1 MSTVYDLVIVG
12 GGPAGLMAAKVAGE
26 NGLNVALL
34 ERKESVTAVQR
45 SCATMFAIEDDYYFG
60 ERMYFNEVQKRL
72 VFPVT
77 GFSVPYNGPYKNFYS
92 WHVYTS
98 DAKHY
103 IRLGDYE
110 KNQDM
115 GSKGRLSVTYSKVEL
130 LNTLLKDAVASKVEI
145 HTGANVVSHNRNKEF
160 NETITAEGKTFRS
173 LFTIA
178 ADGINSRMMK
188 LLDLNRHRSFY
199 GTLQGVSYYMTGL
212 SHPHPE
218 AIIFPQVFHK
228 KTGYP
233 LMIWIEPSPYGNDE
247 YWVYMGG
254 PSHPDIDYK
263 QELDRCISEGP
274 FSSWFAGA
282 ELKRFNAHVANI
294 WSPSPVAFKD
304 NVLIAG
310 DAGWTVEAECT
321 GSMMCGLK
329 ASHAVS
335 KALRDGKPN
344 EEGVA
349 EYIQWWTKHFPGSTD
364 YREFLTIMSSGFVG
378 EENATYL
385 YKLVNETLPCSLNPY
400 NLFKSVNA
408 CIMKNME
415 RIQKEKP
422 AIISKMQMLASMPIE
437 EQMKGIALT
446 GYPNY

>member
-26 NGLNVALL
+26 NGLKTALL
-34 ERKESVTAVQR
+34 ERKESISAVQR

-60 ERMYFNEVQKRL
+60 ERMYFNEKQKRL

-77 GFSVPYNGPYKNFYS
+77 GFSLPYNGPYKNFYS

-103 IRLGDYE
+103 IRLGDYD
-110 KNQDM
+110 KNRSL

-130 LNTLLKDAVASKVEI
+130 LNTLLKDAVASNVEI
-145 HTGANVVSHNRNKEF
+145 HTGANVVSHTRKKDV
-160 NETITAEGKTFRS
+160 NETVTAEGRTFRS
-173 LFTIA
+173 LFTLA

-188 LLDLNRHRSFY
+188 LLDLNRYRSFY

-254 PSHPDIDYK
+254 PSHTDIDYK
-263 QELDRCISEGP
+263 KELDRCVSEGP
-274 FSSWFAGA
+274 FSPWFAGA
-282 ELKRFNAHVANI
+282 ELKRYNAHVANI

-329 ASHAVS
+329 AAHAVS
-335 KALRDGKPN
+335 KALRDGKADR
-344 EEGVA
+344 EGVE
-349 EYIQWWTKHFPGSTD
+349 EYIQWWTKHFPCSTD

-378 EENATYL
+378 EDNATYL

-400 NLFKSVNA
+400 NLFKSVNT

-415 RIQKEKP
+415 KIQNEKP
-422 AIISKMQMLASMPIE
+422 EIISKMQYLASTPIE
-437 EQMKGIALT
+437 QQMKGIIST

>member
-1 MSTVYDLVIVG
+1 MSTVYDVVIVG

-26 NGLNVALL
+26 NGLSVALL
-34 ERKESVTAVQR
+34 ERKESITAVQR

-60 ERMYFNEVQKRL
+60 ERMYFNNEQRRF

-77 GFSVPYNGPYKNFYS
+77 GFSIPYTGPYKNFYS
-92 WHVYTS
+92 WHVYTA
-98 DAKHY
+98 DAEHY
-103 IRLGDYE
+103 IKLGDYDQN
-110 KNQDM
+110 KSR
-115 GSKGRLSVTYSKVEL
+115 GSNGRLSVTYSKVEL
-130 LNTLLKDAVASKVEI
+130 LKMLLKDAEANRVQI
-145 HTGANVVSHNRNKEF
+145 HTGANVVSHTRKKDV
-160 NETITAEGKTFRS
+160 NETVTAEGKIFRS

-218 AIIFPQVFHK
+218 AIIFPQVFHQ
-228 KTGYP
+228 KTQYP
-233 LMIWIEPSPYGNDE
+233 FLIWIEPSPYADDE
-247 YWVYMGG
+247 FWVYLGG
-254 PSHPDIDYK
+254 PAHPDIDYK
-263 QELDRCISEGP
+263 QELDKCICDSP
-274 FSSWFAGA
+274 FSPWFSGA

-329 ASHAVS
+329 AAHAVS
-335 KALRDGKPN
+335 QALRDGKIN
-344 EEGVA
+344 REGVE
-349 EYIQWWTKHFPGSTD
+349 EYIQWWNRHFPESTD
-364 YREFLTIMSSGFVG
+364 YRDFLTIMSSGFVG
-378 EENATYL
+378 EEAATYL

-400 NLFKSVNA
+400 NLFKNVNA
-408 CIMKNME
+408 CVMQNMGK
-415 RIQKEKP
+415 IQQEKP
-422 AIISKMQMLASMPIE
+422 EILMKMQSLASMPIE
-437 EQMKGIALT
+437 QQMKGIIST